1 MYTQNKIFWYIF
13 TTKIEYKRVMYYQLI
28 IEEFGPN
35 IKYIPVFENIV
46 YYELIRL
53 PPSINNQEETAT
65 IKSQYFPNT
74 SLATR

>member
-46 YYELIRL
+46 YYDHIELR
-53 PPSINNQEETAT
+53 
-65 IKSQYFPNT
+65 
-74 SLATR
+74 